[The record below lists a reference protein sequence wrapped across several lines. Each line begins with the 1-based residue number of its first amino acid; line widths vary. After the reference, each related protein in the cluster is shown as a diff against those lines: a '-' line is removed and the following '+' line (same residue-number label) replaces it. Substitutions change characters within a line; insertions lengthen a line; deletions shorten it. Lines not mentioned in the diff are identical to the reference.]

1 MKKVIFALAFCF
13 MASNSYGVLLKASN
27 DKFVDAVSYGLLTLQ
42 SF

>member
-27 DKFVDAVSYGLLTLQ
+27 DKFVNAGSYWLLML
-42 SF
+42 